1 MEPESSDS
9 EELSL
14 DELEYLADLQLED
27 CKVCEQLVDWKEL
40 KFDVLVKSGERYLQV
55 RLSPLLFLD
64 SCNIFPTSLEALI
77 SDLRSTEENP
87 AQAFPLLA
95 ERHPVFAA
103 AELCEDR
110 NHREQVWSKPPEEDP
125 HAF

>member
-14 DELEYLADLQLED
+14 DELEYQADLQLED
-27 CKVCEQLVDWKEL
+27 CEVCEQLVEWKEL
-40 KFDVLVKSGERYLQV
+40 KFEVLVKSGKRYLQV
-55 RLSPLLFLD
+55 RLGPLLFLD

-77 SDLRSTEENP
+77 SDLRGAEENP

-95 ERHPVFAA
+95 ERHPVLLLRSFARTETA
-103 AELCEDR
+103 ASR
-110 NHREQVWSKPPEEDP
+110 SGVSS
-125 HAF
+125 